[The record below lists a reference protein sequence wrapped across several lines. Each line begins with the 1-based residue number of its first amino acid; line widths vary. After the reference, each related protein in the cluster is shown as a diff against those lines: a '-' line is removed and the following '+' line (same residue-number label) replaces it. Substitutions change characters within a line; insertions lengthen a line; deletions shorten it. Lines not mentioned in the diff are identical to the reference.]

1 MQKQPEM
8 MVVRQ
13 PWDTGASARED
24 PYTELA
30 ITVVMT
36 AVDDYIEIF
45 KKFLIGDL
53 KASEIRE
60 CELLKKELEQFFRS
74 KEFKFYTAFLSTEI
88 DPEAIIKLAP
98 IRAKERL
105 EEEIRKAEEK
115 AKEAAEKAA
124 KKAAAKATKKATKK
138 AAKKATKKAANKTTK
153 KTAKKAANKATA
165 EQAEAKQDNTVNN
178 NNSTADKA
186 ESEDAQ

>member
-1 MQKQPEM
+1 MQKHPEM

-13 PWDTGASARED
+13 PWDTGSSARED

-36 AVDDYIEIF
+36 AVDDYIEIL
-45 KKFLIGDL
+45 KTMLKGDL
-53 KASEIRE
+53 TDNEIHD
-60 CELLKKELEQFFRS
+60 CKLEKRRLERFFHS
-74 KEFKFYTAFLSTEI
+74 KDYEFYTAFMSTEI
-88 DPEAIIKLAP
+88 DPEVIIKLCP

-105 EEEIRKAEEK
+105 EEEIRKAEGKRRKKKEEEK

-124 KKAAAKATKKATKK
+124 K
-138 AAKKATKKAANKTTK
+138 
-153 KTAKKAANKATA
+153 
-165 EQAEAKQDNTVNN
+165 EQAEREAQKQVEVKQDNTEN

>member
-8 MVVRQ
+8 MDVRK
-13 PWDTGASARED
+13 PRDTGSSARED

-36 AVDDYIEIF
+36 AVEDYIEIL
-45 KKFLIGDL
+45 KTMLKGDL
-53 KASEIRE
+53 TDNEIHD
-60 CELLKKELEQFFRS
+60 CKLEKHRLERFFRS
-74 KEFKFYTAFLSTEI
+74 KDYEFYTAFMSTEI
-88 DPEAIIKLAP
+88 DPEAIIKLCP

-105 EEEIRKAEEK
+105 EEERKKEEEK

-124 KKAAAKATKKATKK
+124 KEQAERAAKEA
-138 AAKKATKKAANKTTK
+138 
-153 KTAKKAANKATA
+153 A
-165 EQAEAKQDNTVNN
+165 EQAAKEQSGQQDNTENN

>member
-1 MQKQPEM
+1 MQKHPEM

-13 PWDTGASARED
+13 PWDTGSSARED

-36 AVDDYIEIF
+36 AVEDYIEIL
-45 KKFLIGDL
+45 KTMLKGDL
-53 KASEIRE
+53 TDNEIHD
-60 CELLKKELEQFFRS
+60 CKLEKRRLERFFRS
-74 KEFKFYTAFLSTEI
+74 KDYEFYTAFMSTEI

-105 EEEIRKAEEK
+105 EEERKKEEEK

-124 KKAAAKATKKATKK
+124 K
-138 AAKKATKKAANKTTK
+138 
-153 KTAKKAANKATA
+153 
-165 EQAEAKQDNTVNN
+165 EQAESAAKEAAEQRGDKHDNTENNNKNN
-178 NNSTADKA
+178 NNSSANKA

>member
-1 MQKQPEM
+1 MQKHPEM

-13 PWDTGASARED
+13 PWDTGSSARED

-36 AVDDYIEIF
+36 AVEDYIEIL
-45 KKFLIGDL
+45 KTMLKGDL
-53 KASEIRE
+53 TDNEIHD
-60 CELLKKELEQFFRS
+60 CKLEKRRLEKFFRS
-74 KEFKFYTAFLSTEI
+74 KDYEFYTAFMSTEI
-88 DPEAIIKLAP
+88 DPEDIIKLCP

-115 AKEAAEKAA
+115 AKEVAE
-124 KKAAAKATKKATKK
+124 
-138 AAKKATKKAANKTTK
+138 
-153 KTAKKAANKATA
+153 KTAKKASK
-165 EQAEAKQDNTVNN
+165 EQAEKSAKEDAEQQGDKHDNTENNKQDNN
-178 NNSTADKA
+178 NNSSADKA

>member
-1 MQKQPEM
+1 MQKHPEM
-8 MVVRQ
+8 MVVRP

-36 AVDDYIEIF
+36 AVEDYIEVL
-45 KKFLIGDL
+45 KTMLKGDL
-53 KASEIRE
+53 TDNEIHD
-60 CELLKKELEQFFRS
+60 CKLEKRRLERFFRS
-74 KEFKFYTAFLSTEI
+74 KDYEFYTAFMSAEI
-88 DPEAIIKLAP
+88 DPEILIQQCP

-105 EEEIRKAEEK
+105 EEERKKEEEK

-124 KKAAAKATKKATKK
+124 
-138 AAKKATKKAANKTTK
+138 
-153 KTAKKAANKATA
+153 A
-165 EQAEAKQDNTVNN
+165 EQVEAKQNNTIIIL
-178 NNSTADKA
+178 TADKA

>member
-1 MQKQPEM
+1 MQKHPEM

-13 PWDTGASARED
+13 PWNTGSLGRDD

-30 ITVVMT
+30 VEVVVT

-53 KASEIRE
+53 KTSEIRE
-60 CELLKKELEQFFRS
+60 CELLKAELEQFFRS

-115 AKEAAEKAA
+115 AKEAAEKS
-124 KKAAAKATKKATKK
+124 
-138 AAKKATKKAANKTTK
+138 NK
-153 KTAKKAANKATA
+153 
-165 EQAEAKQDNTVNN
+165 
-178 NNSTADKA
+178 
-186 ESEDAQ
+186 ESRCKDD